1 MIKSPM
7 RSPTPFVPLSNVGSL
22 KEKRLGFSSPL
33 GLVQT
38 ADWMGDFNHDAVD
51 ALDLDD
57 SANGH
62 NNHAEDPGQ
71 STMNLSHE
79 AEAIFDRALN
89 VETVMA
95 IGDFVHVDLDGYY
108 PPGTGNGD
116 PDANVLDVTANENI
130 VRGQPVYINNSNNQA
145 GPAKAAPDA
154 GPSYLRTQVVGFAED
169 TVSAGQTVTVR
180 TEGLLTLAN
189 WTSIAGTT
197 NLTTGVSY
205 FLSETSGNITTTPPT
220 TNNSVLIV
228 VGRAVTPNT
237 IDIEVGERIIL

>member
-1 MIKSPM
+1 
-7 RSPTPFVPLSNVGSL
+7 
-22 KEKRLGFSSPL
+22 
-33 GLVQT
+33 
-38 ADWMGDFNHDAVD
+38 
-51 ALDLDD
+51 
-57 SANGH
+57 
-62 NNHAEDPGQ
+62 
-71 STMNLSHE
+71 
-79 AEAIFDRALN
+79 
-89 VETVMA
+89 
-95 IGDFVHVDLDGYY
+95 
-108 PPGTGNGD
+108 
-116 PDANVLDVTANENI
+116 VTANENI